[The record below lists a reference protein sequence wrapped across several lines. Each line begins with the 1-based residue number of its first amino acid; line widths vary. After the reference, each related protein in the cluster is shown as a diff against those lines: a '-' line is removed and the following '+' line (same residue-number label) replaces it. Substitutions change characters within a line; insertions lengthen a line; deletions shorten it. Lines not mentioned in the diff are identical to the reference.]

1 MFSHFSLILHIIDE
15 ACTRLDTYT
24 SFPGKAHLEQCALH
38 CLNII
43 ERTLALQE
51 LFFDAHFAG
60 NCSILMSGLNKLLL
74 GVNPRSA
81 RPDHMLNIARFVTYN
96 AWLPKQALQAVKV
109 IALIVRQPNVS
120 ALLLGEFTRT
130 EWLANDIRHGFVEC
144 LESEVTSASE
154 DENTENLLTIDDG
167 DIELSIKEAIIGLLE
182 ECLPQSAPN
191 LAHYLLGFDI
201 TKDIR
206 ATRLQQPG
214 VMDFPSNCIKSLITI
229 LDGGLERMQSGVAL
243 SIGHDRLIKSCYQ
256 LLYSLCYNNNTSDVV
271 LR

>member
-1 MFSHFSLILHIIDE
+1 
-15 ACTRLDTYT
+15 
-24 SFPGKAHLEQCALH
+24 
-38 CLNII
+38 
-43 ERTLALQE
+43 
-51 LFFDAHFAG
+51 
-60 NCSILMSGLNKLLL
+60 MSGLNKLLL

-96 AWLPKQALQAVKV
+96 AWLPKQALQAVRV

-130 EWLANDIRHGFVEC
+130 ESLCNDIRHGFVEC
-144 LESEVTSASE
+144 LESEVTSSE
-154 DENTENLLTIDDG
+154 DEDTENGLAIGDG
-167 DIELSIKEAIIGLLE
+167 DVQLSIKEAIIGLLD

-201 TKDIR
+201 TKDVR

-214 VMDFPSNCIKSLITI
+214 VMEFPRNCIMSLITI
-229 LDGGLERMQSGVAL
+229 LDCGLERMQSGVTL

-256 LLYSLCYNNNTSDVV
+256 LMFSLCYNNKTSNVV